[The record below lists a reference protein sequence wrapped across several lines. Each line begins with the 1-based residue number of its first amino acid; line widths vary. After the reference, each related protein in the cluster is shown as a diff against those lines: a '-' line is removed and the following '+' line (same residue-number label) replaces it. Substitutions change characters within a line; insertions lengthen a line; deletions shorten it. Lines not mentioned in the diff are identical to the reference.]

1 MSHEP
6 SDSKNRKNRE
16 TDVRGTNVSSSVSWS
31 ARSTLHGASW
41 LSSLEPGEFAA
52 RAPRESSRLA
62 SAHRYWRM
70 VPPSPHVGG
79 AVTPH
84 ASRGYNKENTAGMTP
99 GAMAYGTTP
108 GAKTNAESVAEVR

>member
-1 MSHEP
+1 
-6 SDSKNRKNRE
+6 
-16 TDVRGTNVSSSVSWS
+16 
-31 ARSTLHGASW
+31 
-41 LSSLEPGEFAA
+41 
-52 RAPRESSRLA
+52 
-62 SAHRYWRM
+62 M